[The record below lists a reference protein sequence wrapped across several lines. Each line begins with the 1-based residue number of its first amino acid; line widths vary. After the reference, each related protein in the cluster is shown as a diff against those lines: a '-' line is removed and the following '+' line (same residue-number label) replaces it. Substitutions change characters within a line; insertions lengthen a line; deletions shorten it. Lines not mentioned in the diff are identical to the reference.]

1 MRENLRLA
9 NCLMLLTALV
19 LLSACTTNV
28 TVTGTLPT
36 PLVQQM
42 PLRAGVY
49 YSDEF
54 KGFKHEEKIY
64 ERGPFK
70 INLGAQNLL
79 FFRNMFEAMFASVT
93 EIEGPT
99 PDDTVKDEFDIIV
112 VPHIMKY
119 GFLSPSV
126 SGLNFFSASI
136 HYRMTLQDTDGRVVG
151 DWVVVGYGKS
161 PTRTFGQGESLGDA
175 SMLAI
180 RDGGARI
187 AIETRNNPGLRAWA
201 KSRNIEL

>member
-1 MRENLRLA
+1 MRENLKVPSF
-9 NCLMLLTALV
+9 LMWLTALV
-19 LLSACTTNV
+19 LLGACTTNV

-54 KGFKHEEKIY
+54 KGFKHEEKVR
-64 ERGPFK
+64 EKGPFK
-70 INLGAQNLL
+70 ISLGAQNLL
-79 FFRNMFEAMFASVT
+79 FFRNMFGAMFASVI
-93 EIEGPT
+93 EIEELT
-99 PDDTVKDEFDIIV
+99 LDDTIKDQLDIIV
-112 VPHIMKY
+112 VPQIIKY
-119 GFLSPSV
+119 GFLSPSI
-126 SGLNFFSASI
+126 SGLNFYSASI

-161 PTRTFGQGESLGDA
+161 PSRTFGQAESLGDA